1 MLLRVLTGADCIY
14 PGVTRIWRGAGI
26 MPINA
31 GSVAAGN
38 RGAVMTR
45 MNGPSHT

>member
-1 MLLRVLTGADCIY
+1 MLLRVRTGADRIHA
-14 PGVTRIWRGAGI
+14 GVTRSLRGAGI

-31 GSVAAGN
+31 GSAAAGN

-45 MNGPSHT
+45 MNGPSYS

>member
-1 MLLRVLTGADCIY
+1 MLLRVRTGADRIHL
-14 PGVTRIWRGAGI
+14 GVTRTARAAGM
-26 MPINA
+26 MPVNA

-45 MNGPSHT
+45 MNGSSRT